1 MKAYMQEINEVP
13 LITREEEVELA
24 ALIKGGS
31 HEAKNKLIQA
41 NLRLVVKIAHDFKG
55 LGLPLLDLIS
65 EGNIGLVRAAEKFDP
80 EKGAK
85 FSSYSAWWIKQSMR
99 RALSQ
104 KSRTIRIPVASASR
118 VHKIRTAK
126 IELAEKL
133 GRLPT
138 DGEIALRLDLTLRT
152 VAGLKMADL
161 RTFSLQDQIQRGE
174 AGSFEDLIA
183 DTNAVT
189 PDKRMAQ
196 AESLD
201 RMRSLLHLLDER
213 EQSILTYRFGLN
225 HHPRKTLEEVSEL
238 IGRTRE
244 RVRQIQIQA
253 LRKMRK
259 LIEDDGPDWDNSA
272 EDDEDEIPGI
282 PALSTNN
289 GEVPWDNRRLLG
301 YESKELYFD
310 PTPITKLGLSTRAS
324 NAMRNAGLRTVAQLV
339 YKSEGELMHLRA
351 FGDRCLTEVR
361 DALQIRLK
369 ELLEA
374 ETAEADAG
382 TAQLGEAAEAELEA
396 AAE

>member
-24 ALIKGGS
+24 AQIKLGDL
-31 HEAKNKLIQA
+31 EAKNKLIQA

-80 EKGAK
+80 AKGAK
-85 FSSYSAWWIKQSMR
+85 FSSYSAWWIKQAMR

-118 VHKIRTAK
+118 VNKIRTAK
-126 IELAEKL
+126 IELAEQL

-138 DGEIALRLDLTLRT
+138 DGEIADHLDLTRRT

-174 AGSFEDLIA
+174 DGSFA
-183 DTNAVT
+183 DIIPDNNAVS
-189 PDKRMAQ
+189 PDHMLSET
-196 AESLD
+196 ESLE

-213 EQSILTYRFGLN
+213 EQTILKYRFGLEGY
-225 HHPRKTLEEVSEL
+225 PRKTLEEVSEE

-253 LRKMRK
+253 LRKLRA
-259 LIEDDGPDWDNSA
+259 LIEDDGKNA
-272 EDDEDEIPGI
+272 HETKDEQQDEALIAGI
-282 PALSTNN
+282 PVHRE
-289 GEVPWDNRRLLG
+289 GDQEPWTIPRLLG
-301 YESKELYFD
+301 YRRKELFAD
-310 PTPITKLGLSTRAS
+310 GASIAQLKLSTRAS
-324 NAMRNAGLRTVAQLV
+324 NALRNAGIRTIAQLAHQTPHSLL
-339 YKSEGELMHLRA
+339 KLRA
-351 FGDRCLTEVR
+351 FGEKCLDEVHV
-361 DALQIRLK
+361 ALAVRWKQSQNG
-369 ELLEA
+369 
-374 ETAEADAG
+374 D
-382 TAQLGEAAEAELEA
+382 
-396 AAE
+396 